1 MTDLTNAIDA
11 LQADKQLAH
20 EEASYAS
27 VQEQIKTAEE
37 SLRASAE
44 AVRQYREHIS
54 TTKAEIRRLKARKRV
69 FAHAKFKLEQI
80 NEEFGE

>member
-1 MTDLTNAIDA
+1 MSELTNAIDA

-20 EEASYAS
+20 EEASYVS
-27 VQEQIKTAEE
+27 VQEQIKSAEE
-37 SLRASAE
+37 SVRDSQE
-44 AVRQYREHIS
+44 AVRQHKEHIS

-80 NEEFGE
+80 NEEMGS